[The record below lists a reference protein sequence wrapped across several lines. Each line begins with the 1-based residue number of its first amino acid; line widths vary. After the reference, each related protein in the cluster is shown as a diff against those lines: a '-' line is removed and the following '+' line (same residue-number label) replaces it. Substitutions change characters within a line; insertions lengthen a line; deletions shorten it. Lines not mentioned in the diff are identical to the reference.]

1 MQFTAQ
7 AVPAF
12 PDEPVQEGLQGDCE
26 AECIHLVLEEAARVA
41 HLQQE

>member
-1 MQFTAQ
+1 MQLTVQ

-12 PDEPVQEGLQGDCE
+12 PDEPIHKGLHSDCE
-26 AECIHLVLEEAARVA
+26 AECIDLVLEEAARVA